1 MSKFLFDV
9 SFDDE
14 VEEPATAV
22 EEDLPPPPPPP
33 PSFSE
38 DELAEARSLAYL
50 AGQEAGE
57 LAALERIE
65 AAALDSLGRIEVQ
78 IAAAMEAF
86 VARGE
91 DSDRA
96 TLRIALAIA
105 RKLLPATAERQGLA
119 EMEAVIAAALAD
131 ARDEPRL
138 VVRVAESLYDTL
150 QARIGAVAQARGY
163 AGKVILLG
171 DDTLLPGDCLVEW
184 ADGGT
189 ERRMSRI
196 WQALDAQ
203 LETLLK
209 AA

>member
-14 VEEPATAV
+14 ALDAATA
-22 EEDLPPPPPPP
+22 EDAPPPPPPP

-38 DELAEARSLAYL
+38 DELAEARSLAYA
-50 AGQEAGE
+50 AGVDAGE
-57 LAALERIE
+57 E
-65 AAALDSLGRIEVQ
+65 AALGRIEDATRQALLAVEAQ
-78 IAAAMEAF
+78 VAAVLQAF
-86 VARGE
+86 EERAE
-91 DSDRA
+91 LSDRE

-105 RKLLPATAERQGLA
+105 RKLLPATAERQALV

-138 VVRVAESLYDTL
+138 VVRVAESLYDRV
-150 QARIGAVAQARGY
+150 QARVTPLTQRTGY

-196 WQALDAQ
+196 WQALDER
-203 LETLLK
+203 LDTLIK